1 MYDLSV
7 YDAQFFS
14 TNQWEGLRHAEWFGP
29 LLVEVFHPKSL
40 VDVGCGTGHFV
51 HWCDAN
57 GIDAL
62 GLEGASCAILQGI
75 GSHMLQ
81 VDLRKP
87 FEYFGIARRF
97 DLAISIEVAEHI
109 EQEFAGTFVDTL
121 VQLSDCVVLTAA
133 PPGQGGFHHVNEQPW
148 VYWRDLFRARG
159 YAYDAVASAGLK
171 DGIQRARVAGE
182 HVATWF
188 LPNVMCFRRRTECA
202 SA

>member
-1 MYDLSV
+1 MYSLDV
-7 YDAQFFS
+7 YDSAFFS
-14 TNQWEGLRHAEWFGP
+14 TNQWEGLRHAEWFCP
-29 LLVEVFHPKSL
+29 LLVEIFHPKSL
-40 VDVGCGTGHFV
+40 VDIGCGTGHFLR
-51 HWCDAN
+51 WCLDHH
-57 GIDAL
+57 IRDVV
-62 GLEGASCAILQGI
+62 GLEGSLSAHANALVGCIDI
-75 GSHMLQ
+75 W
-81 VDLRKP
+81 DLRYPYKP
-87 FEYFGIARRF
+87 MRKY

-109 EQEFAGTFVDTL
+109 EEEFAGTFVDTL

-182 HVATWF
+182 HVASWF
-188 LPNVMCFRRRTECA
+188 LPNIMCFRRRAECA